1 MNNNEKKKLPVILI
15 AFKEGGENGGP
26 YTSHKRILENCISSQ
41 YCLKPFVFPRSRV
54 LFSPKGMR
62 KLVKSIKNENAVAMH
77 IVGLQLEGFVAMIA
91 CKLAGI
97 KVLLAIHGSGLE
109 ACKINKL
116 WKVVIAF
123 LEKSTVKHAD
133 IVYGVSDYV
142 TSWPVCKYAKKMIG
156 TIYNIPSNSMVQKNN
171 GQALRQ
177 ELGIKDTDIVV
188 VSTGR
193 IIADKGYDILLQVIR
208 KFKNVKDI
216 VFVIAGDGEYR
227 KYMEQAVI
235 NEDMAENVFLL
246 GYRTDIDNILNMA
259 DIFIICTKHETL
271 CISLQ
276 EAGIHGLPL
285 IATRV
290 GGIPEIVDSTCGIL
304 VDNLDVRGFVTA
316 INRLKNDGEL
326 RKEYGNNARRKILSK
341 FSEEKIIKQL
351 DQVYLELIENK

>member
-1 MNNNEKKKLPVILI
+1 MKNERRPVILI
-15 AFKEGGENGGP
+15 AFKKGGENGGP
-26 YTSHKRILENCISSQ
+26 YTSHKRILESINSTQ
-41 YCLKPFVFPRSRV
+41 YELKPFYFPRSRV
-54 LFSPKGMR
+54 LFSPRGM
-62 KLVKSIKNENAVAMH
+62 KELISNIKKEKAVAMH

-91 CKLAGI
+91 CKMSGI
-97 KVLLAIHGSGLE
+97 KILLAIHGSELE
-109 ACKINKL
+109 ACGINKL

-171 GQALRQ
+171 GYSLRQ

-193 IIADKGYDILLQVIR
+193 IVADKGYDILLQVIK
-208 KFKNVKDI
+208 KFKDVKDI

-227 KYMEQAVI
+227 KHMEQTVI
-235 NEDMAENVFLL
+235 NEDMSKNVFLL
-246 GYRTDIDNILNMA
+246 GYRTDIDNILDAA

-276 EAGIHGLPL
+276 EAGVHGLPL

-290 GGIPEIVDSTCGIL
+290 GGIPEIVDGTCGIL
-304 VDNLDVRGFVTA
+304 VDNLDVRGFATA
-316 INRLKNDGEL
+316 INRLKNDEKL
-326 RKEYGNNARRKILSK
+326 RKEYGHNARRKIISK
-341 FSEEKIIKQL
+341 FSEEKIMKQL
-351 DQVYLELIENK
+351 DQVYLELIDRK